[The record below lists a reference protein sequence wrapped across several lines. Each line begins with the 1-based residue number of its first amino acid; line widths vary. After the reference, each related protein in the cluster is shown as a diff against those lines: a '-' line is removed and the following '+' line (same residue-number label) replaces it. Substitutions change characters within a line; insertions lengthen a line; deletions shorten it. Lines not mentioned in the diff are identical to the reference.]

1 MPVDGGV
8 FRRFVHL
15 HERASSAI
23 VFQSTTYALRCDW
36 HFFSGRLDLQGD
48 PVTAPEL
55 HLSLR
60 VQKCAELSGRSG
72 RTSRNP
78 LRDGLGGVHPAVHRG
93 LAGADAEYL
102 PGCSFGEGLGDL
114 PGNWAVNAQGS
125 CGILAPV
132 HRMRCGQHCIESRV
146 GSFSVPRSRSCRAVL
161 HQQTSGAIYSG
172 VCNRDDHNIANLIT
186 DLTHFCD
193 REGHNFRGIIRRA
206 MRNWEAERRAEGVLN
221 GEPGLTL
228 EWQGRP
234 VTFQG
239 SDDSVLHAR
248 VKGMACCFAPET
260 ATGAHV
266 TTIV

>member
-1 MPVDGGV
+1 MHYVAIGTFSRDALISKEILSRRRNYTYPSGFKNVQSYLDAQGG
-8 FRRFVHL
+8 
-15 HERASSAI
+15 RAVIHFETDSAESI
-23 VFQSTTYALRCDW
+23 LRYTADW
-36 HFFSGRLDLQGD
+36 
-48 PVTAPEL
+48 PEL
-55 HLSLR
+55 TL
-60 VQKCAELSGRSG
+60 
-72 RTSRNP
+72 
-78 LRDGLGGVHPAVHRG
+78 
-93 LAGADAEYL
+93 EYL